1 MPMKSQELCLR
12 LSDCSS
18 VREIV
23 SKASVLLKNTGH
35 KEWAM
40 EMKRR
45 INEAKTTEEIFEII
59 DDYVEII

>member
-1 MPMKSQELCLR
+1 MPMKSQELSLR

-35 KEWAM
+35 KEWAT

-45 INEAKTTEEIFEII
+45 INEAKSTEEIFEII

>member
-1 MPMKSQELCLR
+1 MPMKSQELSLR

-23 SKASVLLKNTGH
+23 SKASSLLRNTGH
-35 KEWAM
+35 KDWAK
-40 EMKRR
+40 EMTKR
-45 INEAKTTEEIFEII
+45 INEASSTEEIFEII